1 MVGQEP
7 GHRVSGGAPGG
18 ASRADVRQ
26 TGFSDRASLEKA
38 IGWIDARA
46 AVLPLEAIRTEDA
59 AGRVLAAP
67 IDAATDFPPLDRAGE
82 DGFALRSAET
92 IGAGSYSPILLE
104 LQPAGAPLR
113 AGAATL
119 VAAGTPLP
127 CGADAVL
134 PFGMAH
140 LDAGTVEIVGAVAE
154 GMGVERLGQHL
165 RAGTALFGAGHALRP
180 QDAALLATLGV
191 GSIQVVR
198 RPRVRLVLAGPK
210 GPAGSGFQGDA
221 HRPMLLP
228 LIARD
233 GGVVEAVVT
242 ASERASTGRAIA
254 APGADLVLVTGR
266 TGTGPD
272 DEAPLAIADVGELA
286 IHGIALRPGA
296 SAGLGAVATVSVLL
310 LPGDPL
316 ACLCAY
322 ELLAGRLLRRLGGRD
337 PELPHRVREAEV
349 GRKIVSGIGFSEMC
363 EVRLVDGRVE
373 PVGRAEG
380 GGLTSAIRSDGF
392 VLVPAALEGY
402 APGARVDVHLY
413 ESAMVR

>member
-7 GHRVSGGAPGG
+7 GHRAAGG
-18 ASRADVRQ
+18 ASGADVRQ

-38 IGWIDARA
+38 VGWIDARA
-46 AVLPLEAIRTEDA
+46 ARLPEEAIRTEDA

-67 IDAATDFPPLDRAGE
+67 IEAAADLPPLDRAAE
-82 DGFALRSAET
+82 DGFALGSADT

-113 AGAATL
+113 AGAAKL

-140 LDAGTVEIVGAVAE
+140 LDGGTVEVVGAVAE
-154 GMGVERLGQHL
+154 GTGIERRGQHL
-165 RAGTALFGAGHALRP
+165 RAGTALFGVGRALRP
-180 QDAALLATLGV
+180 QDAALLASLDV
-191 GSIQVVR
+191 GSVQVVR

-210 GPAGSGFQGDA
+210 GLAGTGFRGDA

-233 GGVVEAVVT
+233 GGVVEGVVL
-242 ASERASTGRAIA
+242 ASERASIRRAIA
-254 APGADLVLVTGR
+254 APGADLILVTGR

-272 DEAPLAIADVGELA
+272 DEAPLAVADVGELA

-296 SAGLGAVATVSVLL
+296 SAGLGAVATASVLL

-316 ACLCAY
+316 GCLCAY

-337 PELPHRVREAEV
+337 PDLPHREREAEV
-349 GRKIVSGIGFSEMC
+349 GRKIVSGIGFAEKC
-363 EVRLVDGRVE
+363 EVRLVGGRVE
-373 PVGRAEG
+373 PVGRAEDS
-380 GGLTSAIRSDGF
+380 GLASVIRADGF

-402 APGARVDVHLY
+402 APGARVGVHLY
-413 ESAMVR
+413 DSAVVV